1 LSPKAVPTA
10 QVTTFAISE
19 TSILTRCS
27 IENQLGTGGRAI
39 DLTRPELPK
48 DLEVYID
55 SLDEQGR
62 VTYISGYFELRD
74 TRLKFD
80 AIGMEGYGGPNIGAT
95 LSEETLGALRQIGL
109 NHEDID
115 ELITALQRKIM
126 EGEAH
131 IELRRNL
138 EPSED
143 KTEYKKQSG

>member
-1 LSPKAVPTA
+1 LSPKAVLTA

-27 IENQLGTGGRAI
+27 IENQLSTGGRAI